1 MQIKYFPE
9 TDTLIIDFKD
19 EPIVESEHLEDLDI
33 VVDYNKDDEIISIE
47 IFNFS
52 KRTEKINELSFPFQ
66 GGLKKVQD

>member
-19 EPIVESEHLEDLDI
+19 EPVVESEHLEDLDI
-33 VVDYNKDDEIISIE
+33 VVDYNKNDEIISIE

-52 KRTEKINELSFPFQ
+52 KRAKRINELSFPFQ
-66 GGLKKVQD
+66 GGLKKV